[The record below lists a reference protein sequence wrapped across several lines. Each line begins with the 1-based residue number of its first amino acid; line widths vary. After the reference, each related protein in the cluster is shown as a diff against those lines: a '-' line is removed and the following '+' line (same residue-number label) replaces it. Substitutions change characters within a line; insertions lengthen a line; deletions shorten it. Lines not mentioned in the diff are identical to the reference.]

1 MAKAKKTPSAALK
14 LIATIAERH
23 GITAKVATALMLK
36 FLEREKKEKFINGW
50 GMKLLD
56 AQFIGH
62 VGPFK
67 RIRCGRE
74 RHLSFL
80 TPGPG
85 QYCHDCG
92 CVRGEYHVFG
102 CDSEEC
108 SNCGD
113 QAFCCGCDD
122 ESESEQ
128 RRS

>member
-14 LIATIAERH
+14 LIAATAERH
-23 GITAKVATALMLK
+23 GITANEAAALTLK

-56 AQFIGH
+56 AQFISH

-67 RIRCGRE
+67 RIRCGQE

-80 TPGPG
+80 TPKPG
-85 QYCHDCG
+85 RYCHDCG
-92 CVRGEYHVFG
+92 CVQGEYHVFG

-113 QAFCCGCDD
+113 QAFCCGCDG
-122 ESESEQ
+122 EPAQKPS
-128 RRS
+128 